1 MTKRPVV
8 KKSAGWLPVLQAL
21 GGSQL
26 VCHWNP
32 AVQTLVEYIEKRRD
46 AFEHTADDLT
56 KPMSVK
62 LPPVGDIGSVFL
74 NLQAV
79 KFVVLLS
86 QKKIIT
92 NIQLPV
98 SIRKINQENMQLA
111 VGTMYLS
118 EDAALEAAMYSTEE
132 FFKEL
137 VSFDLINWKVFVQL
151 KKELLDAKEKAEK
164 GEQPAEAMLTLA
176 HVSYNSESGI
186 GFVDGKRFKF
196 KDDQPEYRIFTR
208 LTQQINQ
215 KLSRVEVLHFM
226 GFTESRE
233 TIGLK
238 LVSNEKA
245 TYAINELAKK
255 IRKATG
261 LNVNTLVV
269 NNGSLTLAGKLDFT
283 PNHT

>member
-1 MTKRPVV
+1 MTKKPVA

-21 GGSQL
+21 GSSQI
-26 VCHWNP
+26 VCHWNS
-32 AVQTLVEYIEKRRD
+32 AVQTLAEYIEKRRD

-56 KPMSVK
+56 KPMLVK
-62 LPPVGDIGSVFL
+62 LPPIGDIGSVFL

-79 KFVVLLS
+79 NFVVLLS
-86 QKKIIT
+86 QKKIIA
-92 NIQLPV
+92 NVQLPV
-98 SIRKINQENMQLA
+98 SIRKINQENMELA
-111 VGTMYLS
+111 TGTIYLS
-118 EDAALEAAMYSTEE
+118 EDAALEAAIYSTEN
-132 FFKEL
+132 FLKEL
-137 VSFDLINWKVFVQL
+137 VSFDLINWKGFVQL
-151 KKELLDAKEKAEK
+151 KQELIDAKEKAEK
-164 GEQPAEAMLTLA
+164 GEQPAETIATLA

-196 KDDQPEYRIFTR
+196 KDDQPEYLIFTR

-226 GFTESRE
+226 GFTENRE
-233 TIGLK
+233 APGLK

-269 NNGSLTLAGKLDFT
+269 NNGSLTLAGKLDPT